1 MKVTFLGTGTSHGVP
16 VICCPCPVCISDDT
30 KDQRL
35 RTSVHLE
42 INGKSII
49 IDTGPDFRQQ
59 VLTNSITQLDTVIFT
74 HEHKDH
80 TGGLDDIR
88 GFNLFKSTP
97 IPIYATEV
105 VLERLRREFAYIF
118 AEDDYPGTPQISV
131 HAIDNQPFNVLG
143 TTFIPIEV
151 QHYTSTVFGFR
162 IENFTYITDAKKIT
176 ELEKK
181 KIKGTEVL
189 VVNALNHTLNVAH
202 FTLQEAL
209 SLVAEIKPRQAYF
222 THISHE
228 LGLHQEI
235 SRQLPKRVSLAYDGL
250 VIHV

>member
-1 MKVTFLGTGTSHGVP
+1 MCTSG
-16 VICCPCPVCISDDT
+16 DA

-42 INGKSII
+42 TNGKSIV

-59 VLTNSITQLDTVIFT
+59 ILSNGITQLDAVVFT

-88 GFNLFKSTP
+88 GFNLFHPDP

-105 VLERLRREFAYIF
+105 VLKRLRREYAYVF
-118 AEDDYPGTPQISV
+118 SEDDYPGTPQVSV
-131 HAIDNQPFNVLG
+131 HPIDRQPFRVQAV
-143 TTFIPIEV
+143 TFVPIEV
-151 QHYTSTVFGFR
+151 QHYTSTVFGYR
-162 IENFTYITDAKKIT
+162 IDNFTYITDAKQIT
-176 ELEKK
+176 DSEKK
-181 KIKGTEVL
+181 KIEGTEVL
-189 VVNALNHTLNVAH
+189 VVNALHHTPNIAH

-209 SLVAEIKPRQAYF
+209 SLVDEVKPRQAYF

-228 LGLHQEI
+228 LGLHREI
-235 SRQLPKRVSLAYDGL
+235 SRQLPPGVSLAYDGL
-250 VIHV
+250 VIDV